1 MNFINFTNHPSNK
14 WSKEQIAAAKE
25 IGDVYDIP
33 FPNVDPEG
41 DEDYIKL
48 VANDYVKRIL
58 ANKPS
63 AVLCQGEMTLAFT
76 VASILLAEHGIPVI
90 AACSERIVTE
100 VAEESGEIRKQSYYK
115 FKKFREYLM

>member
-58 ANKPS
+58 VNKPS